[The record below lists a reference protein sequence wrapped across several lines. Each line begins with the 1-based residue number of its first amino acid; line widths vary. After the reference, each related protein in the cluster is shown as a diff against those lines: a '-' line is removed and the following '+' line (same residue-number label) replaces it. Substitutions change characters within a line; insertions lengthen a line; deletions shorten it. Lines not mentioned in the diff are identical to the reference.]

1 MRYMPNL
8 TAQKVHRSLPS
19 WPVPPIVQVQD
30 FGPSQI
36 LPWLRFSS
44 QGCESRVCD
53 TLSVACSGA
62 VLSTRR
68 YP

>member
-8 TAQKVHRSLPS
+8 TAQKRRYIAANPPS

-36 LPWLRFSS
+36 LSWLRFSS
-44 QGCESRVCD
+44 QGCDYSRVCD
-53 TLSVACSGA
+53 SL
-62 VLSTRR
+62 
-68 YP
+68 